1 MTAPVRSRAGASPRD
16 LLAVFVG
23 GLIGTTLRVLLDLA
37 IVHDLEEFALSTL
50 LVNLV
55 GAFVLGLLVAALWPR
70 VPGWVRVG
78 LGPGI
83 LGSFTTFSALAVLDR
98 RPGAGG
104 RCRGRGPVDRA
115 QHRARDDRR
124 LARPRPRFPA
134 HAWRVARDGGGRRVT
149 LLVLLAVAVGG
160 ALGAVLRQL
169 TSVIL
174 AGRGRIPWGVLVVNV
189 VGSFVAGVALGA
201 PLDPTVQL
209 IIVSGVCG
217 GLTTFSTFA
226 VETIQLVSEGKHRA
240 AAASVALNLAVGVP
254 AALLGFALV
263 ALAG

>member
-1 MTAPVRSRAGASPRD
+1 M
-16 LLAVFVG
+16 
-23 GLIGTTLRVLLDLA
+23 
-37 IVHDLEEFALSTL
+37 
-50 LVNLV
+50 
-55 GAFVLGLLVAALWPR
+55 
-70 VPGWVRVG
+70 
-78 LGPGI
+78 
-83 LGSFTTFSALAVLDR
+83 
-98 RPGAGG
+98 
-104 RCRGRGPVDRA
+104 
-115 QHRARDDRR
+115 
-124 LARPRPRFPA
+124 
-134 HAWRVARDGGGRRVT
+134 T

-240 AAASVALNLAVGVP
+240 AAASVALNLALAVP
-254 AALLGFALV
+254 AAFLGLAAGQALV
-263 ALAG
+263 ALAN